1 MHYFYMANYN
11 SISTILNF
19 SIMKFLKKIFF
30 LAAILTSIMA
40 FSQEKNETIKLNLTV
55 KDYNNKPV
63 PGAIIL
69 LDNVKQDR
77 VANASGSFKM
87 NLKKAPIEITV
98 YSPMVGIQ
106 TVKYLGN
113 PNMIIN
119 IKKPTNDDV
128 SDTSKEKIADPMQF
142 RDIYDYLRGKVAGV
156 VVTARNSIVIRGAS
170 DFKENKSPL
179 FILNGVQVD
188 ETTFGQIV
196 PTTIQS
202 IKILKG
208 PETAIY
214 GIRGANGV
222 IEVVT
227 MI

>member
-1 MHYFYMANYN
+1 
-11 SISTILNF
+11 
-19 SIMKFLKKIFF
+19 MKILKKIFF
-30 LAAILTSIMA
+30 IAVILTTAIS
-40 FSQEKNETIKLNLTV
+40 FSQEKDEAIKLNLTIR
-55 KDYNNKPV
+55 DYNNKPV
-63 PGAIIL
+63 PGAVIL
-69 LDNVKQDR
+69 LDNVKQTR
-77 VANASGSFKM
+77 VANSSGNFKV

-98 YSPMVGIQ
+98 YSPMVGVQ

-113 PNMIIN
+113 PNMIVN
-119 IKKPTNDDV
+119 IKRPTNDDV
-128 SDTSKEKIADPMQF
+128 SDTSREKIADPMQF

-170 DFKENKSPL
+170 DFRENKSPL

-222 IEVVT
+222 IEVT
-227 MI
+227 TTI

>member
-1 MHYFYMANYN
+1 
-11 SISTILNF
+11 
-19 SIMKFLKKIFF
+19 MKILKKIFF
-30 LAAILTSIMA
+30 IAVILISAIT
-40 FSQEKNETIKLNLTV
+40 FSQEKEETIKLNLTI

-63 PGAIIL
+63 PGAVIL

-77 VANASGSFKM
+77 VANASGTFKAII
-87 NLKKAPIEITV
+87 KKEPIEITV
-98 YSPMVGIQ
+98 YSPMVGVQ

-128 SDTSKEKIADPMQF
+128 VDTANEKIADPIQF

-156 VVTARNSIVIRGAS
+156 EVTPRNSIIIRGAS
-170 DFKENKSPL
+170 NFREYKSPL

-188 ETTFGQIV
+188 EETFAQIV
-196 PTTIQS
+196 PVTILK

-222 IEVVT
+222 IEVIT
-227 MI
+227 QI

>member
-1 MHYFYMANYN
+1 
-11 SISTILNF
+11 
-19 SIMKFLKKIFF
+19 MKILKKIFF
-30 LAAILTSIMA
+30 IAVILISAIT
-40 FSQEKNETIKLNLTV
+40 FSQEKEETIKLNLTI

-63 PGAIIL
+63 PGAVIL

-77 VANASGSFKM
+77 VANTSGTFKAII
-87 NLKKAPIEITV
+87 KKAPIEITV
-98 YSPMVGIQ
+98 YSPMVGVQ

-128 SDTSKEKIADPMQF
+128 VDTANEKIADPMQF

-170 DFKENKSPL
+170 DFRENKSPL

-222 IEVVT
+222 IEVT
-227 MI
+227 TTI

>member
-1 MHYFYMANYN
+1 
-11 SISTILNF
+11 
-19 SIMKFLKKIFF
+19 MKILKKIFF
-30 LAAILTSIMA
+30 IALILISAIT
-40 FSQEKNETIKLNLTV
+40 FSQEKEETIKLNLTV

-77 VANASGSFKM
+77 VANASGTFKA
-87 NLKKAPIEITV
+87 NIKKEPIEITV
-98 YSPMVGIQ
+98 YSPKVGVQ

-119 IKKPTNDDV
+119 IKRPTNEDV
-128 SDTSKEKIADPMQF
+128 SDTSREKIADPMQF

-156 VVTARNSIVIRGAS
+156 VVTVRNSIVIRGAS
-170 DFKENKSPL
+170 DFREYKAPM

-188 ETTFGQIV
+188 QETFGQIV
-196 PTTIQS
+196 PVTIVS
-202 IKILKG
+202 VKILKG

-222 IEVVT
+222 IEVT
-227 MI
+227 TII

>member
-1 MHYFYMANYN
+1 
-11 SISTILNF
+11 
-19 SIMKFLKKIFF
+19 MKILKKIFF
-30 LAAILTSIMA
+30 SAAILTSIMA

-63 PGAIIL
+63 SGAIIL
-69 LDNVKQDR
+69 LDNVKQSR
-77 VANASGSFKM
+77 VANSSGTFKA

-98 YSPMVGIQ
+98 YSPVVGVQ

-128 SDTSKEKIADPMQF
+128 SDTSKEKIVDPMQF

-170 DFKENKSPL
+170 NFSENKSPL

-222 IEVVT
+222 IEVIT

>member
-1 MHYFYMANYN
+1 
-11 SISTILNF
+11 
-19 SIMKFLKKIFF
+19 MKILKKIFF
-30 LAAILTSIMA
+30 IAVILISAIT
-40 FSQEKNETIKLNLTV
+40 FSQEKEETIKLNLTI

-63 PGAIIL
+63 PGAVIL

-77 VANASGSFKM
+77 VANASGTFKAII
-87 NLKKAPIEITV
+87 KKAPIEITV
-98 YSPMVGIQ
+98 YSPMVGVQ

-128 SDTSKEKIADPMQF
+128 VDTANEKIADPIQF

-156 VVTARNSIVIRGAS
+156 EVTPRNSIIIRGAS
-170 DFKENKSPL
+170 NFREYKSPL

-188 ETTFGQIV
+188 EETFAQIV
-196 PTTIQS
+196 PVTILK

-222 IEVVT
+222 IEVTT